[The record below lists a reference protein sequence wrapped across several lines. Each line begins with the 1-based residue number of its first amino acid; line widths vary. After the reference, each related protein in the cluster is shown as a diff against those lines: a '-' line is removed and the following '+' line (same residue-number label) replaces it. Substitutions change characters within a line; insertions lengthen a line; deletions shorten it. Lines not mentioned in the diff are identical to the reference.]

1 MAIIKNNLTAKNR
14 FIGVLEKKMGV
25 KPKREG
31 EITRMKSQEKMSIG
45 DVIDDIAG
53 MQMRKMKSF
62 DRLVREKNS
71 VLLKSKRA

>member
-1 MAIIKNNLTAKNR
+1 
-14 FIGVLEKKMGV
+14 MGV